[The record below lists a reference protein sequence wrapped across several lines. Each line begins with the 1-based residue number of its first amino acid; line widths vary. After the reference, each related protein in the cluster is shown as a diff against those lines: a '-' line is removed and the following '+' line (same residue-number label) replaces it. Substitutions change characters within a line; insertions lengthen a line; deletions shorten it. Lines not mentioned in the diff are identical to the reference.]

1 MEKKV
6 KNNVKVRAQVDKWL
20 GHGSIPSRTSKV
32 ENRIAQIKTYIGG
45 IHILFGLYNVDCEDV
60 YDK

>member
-1 MEKKV
+1 M
-6 KNNVKVRAQVDKWL
+6 KVRAQVDKWL